1 MIGREGVICMLIRDL
16 EYKTGLDRTTI
27 RFYEKEQLIT
37 ATRKENGYREYTD
50 AHVELLIKIKL
61 LRQLGMSLDTIKELQ
76 QGTGNWDY
84 ALKEQIE
91 MLESKIH
98 HASKAKE
105 VCIRLREDRA
115 DFSTLDAQYYL
126 QLLSQKDFPESQK
139 AFTENV
145 PREVHPWRRYFARTF
160 DYSLITLV
168 ISTIMLVVL
177 RIRPLSNWL
186 SILIEYGALLLSI
199 PIQALMLSLWGT
211 TPGKWLFGISVIS
224 ENGNTMDYSVALDR
238 EWQAF
243 TRGYGMGLPVFQL
256 VRLIMSYNFYC
267 DNRLTWDSNTEF
279 CFHKFD
285 WKKKTLIIIVE
296 VLSLCCTL
304 LVAAD
309 TMLPKHRGELTVAEF
324 AENYNSYAKTVDK
337 NAISMSPNG
346 NFNYRLGHIIIENGA
361 DDSNGDHAFEFEV
374 NNENIQTITYKN
386 TWTNISFVDPI
397 TSRCEIAALTAAASQ
412 KGMNIID
419 IWRFENILASADK
432 GSSNSVQYENVT
444 VSWKI
449 VQKGCVY
456 TDNGFFFQIDNGEEN
471 DAFVSIVF
479 KITIDNNQK
488 LITGQ

>member
-1 MIGREGVICMLIRDL
+1 MIGREGVIFMLIRDL
-16 EYKTGLDRTTI
+16 EYKTGLDRATI

-37 ATRKENGYREYTD
+37 ATRKENGYREYTE
-50 AHVELLIKIKL
+50 AHVELLMKIKL

-76 QGTGNWDY
+76 RGIGNWDH
-84 ALKEQIE
+84 ALQEQIKI
-91 MLESKIH
+91 LETKIQQ
-98 HASKAKE
+98 ASKAKE

-126 QLLSQKDFPESQK
+126 QLLSQKGLQESK
-139 AFTENV
+139 KEFCENV

-168 ISTIMLVVL
+168 ISTIMFTVL

-211 TPGKWLFGISVIS
+211 TPGKWLFGISVLS
-224 ENGNTMDYSVALDR
+224 ENGNTMDYSIALDR

-243 TRGYGMGLPVFQL
+243 TRGYGMGLPVFQI

-267 DNRLTWDSNTEF
+267 DNRLNWDDNTEF
-279 CFHKFD
+279 YFHKFD
-285 WKKKTLIIIVE
+285 SKRKTLIIIVE
-296 VLSLCCTL
+296 VLSLCCRL
-304 LVAAD
+304 LVGMD
-309 TMLPKHRGELTVAEF
+309 TVLPKHRGELTVAEF
-324 AENYNSYAKTVDK
+324 AENYNDYAGTVSE
-337 NAISMSPNG
+337 NAIRMSPDG
-346 NFNYRLGHIIIENGA
+346 NFNYRLGHIIIESGA
-361 DDSNGDHAFEFEV
+361 DVSNDDHTFEYEV

-397 TSRCEIAALTAAASQ
+397 TSRCELAALTAVASQ
-412 KGMNIID
+412 RGMSIVD
-419 IWRFENILASADK
+419 IWRFENLFADADK
-432 GSSNSVQYENVT
+432 GSNNSIEYENVT

-456 TDNGFFFQIDNGEEN
+456 TDNGFFAHTDSGKEN
-471 DAFVSIVF
+471 NAFVNIVF
-479 KITIDNNQK
+479 KITINNNQ
-488 LITGQ
+488 